1 MIEDLRKDVD
11 ILMSNAV
18 QNQLSAEITELPINE
33 DTIYKII
40 YDVYENEEQ
49 KYLYIKMV
57 ENTAISP
64 FYYNRSYT
72 LDELYKLHDIFK
84 CCDINEI
91 KNHLRTLFEKNKIK
105 LSFDKNESIIKMEL
119 DTILFATNYKIDFL
133 LYREMVPEEQKDQL
147 SLDLY
152 SINKQKLKMIKE
164 MKAFLEQFNG
174 NQDQNKIIDDLIQK
188 IISFDIPGVESKK
201 EIKKIKPKK
210 EMEEIIEIN
219 DNKSIERSIMSDI
232 KSETKIPNMY
242 KNVKKGSYRF
252 YKDKDNAPINLI
264 IQNTTNKSWPENK
277 IKLVCN
283 KELSE
288 IMPSK
293 IDNFKYEIGIGQDG
307 DFSLHF
313 DQKDLKEGKYKIFIE
328 LYLNGNKIPDSECPI
343 TIRVKPNK

>member
-1 MIEDLRKDVD
+1 MSKEDKKKEKKDDDD
-11 ILMSNAV
+11 IGEV
-18 QNQLSAEITELPINE
+18 
-33 DTIYKII
+33 
-40 YDVYENEEQ
+40 
-49 KYLYIKMV
+49 
-57 ENTAISP
+57 
-64 FYYNRSYT
+64 SYT
-72 LDELYKLHDIFK
+72 YWKRDSDIKADHKGFQPQ
-84 CCDINEI
+84 
-91 KNHLRTLFEKNKIK
+91 
-105 LSFDKNESIIKMEL
+105 
-119 DTILFATNYKIDFL
+119 ATATPDNI
-133 LYREMVPEEQKDQL
+133 
-147 SLDLY
+147 
-152 SINKQKLKMIKE
+152 
-164 MKAFLEQFNG
+164 
-174 NQDQNKIIDDLIQK
+174 DQNKIIDDLIQK